1 VIHHRRFKLY
11 QAGQED
17 PLFQYLQQLWE
28 TNSLSPHGICLLWR
42 PELIW
47 THVTADAL
55 IGIAY
60 YSIPIALAAFV
71 SRRHDI
77 QFGWIFW
84 AFALFILACGTT
96 HFFSIYTLWVPDYGA
111 EALIKIIT
119 AALSI
124 VTAVA
129 VWLLLPKA
137 LAIPSNDELRK
148 LNEELV
154 QQIAERNAALAALQA
169 EKAERLKTEEMLRQS
184 QKMEAVGQLTGG
196 IAHDFNNLLTVI
208 IGHLERLEKE
218 FRDNSRVY
226 RSIKGAIDGATRGAA
241 LTQKLLAFGRRQ
253 PLTPMRLN
261 ANLLI
266 ESMGDLMR
274 RAVGERVTV
283 ELSLDP
289 GLWPVEVDSNQL
301 ENALLNLAVNARDAM
316 PDGGTLAIETC
327 NSSDPVVEN
336 GEKLPGQFTIIT
348 VSDTGIG
355 MSPEVIAR
363 AFEPFFT
370 TKSVGEGTGLGLSQ
384 VYGFVKQSSGHVSIE
399 SAAGTKI
406 RIYLPRA
413 YLQPHRSTSNT
424 AVPFGATALGQPG

>member
-1 VIHHRRFKLY
+1 
-11 QAGQED
+11 
-17 PLFQYLQQLWE
+17 LFEYLQQLWE

-47 THVTADAL
+47 THVGADAL

-60 YSIPIALAAFV
+60 YSIPIALAFFV

-84 AFALFILACGTT
+84 AFAMFILACGTT
-96 HFFSIYTLWVPDYGA
+96 HFFSIYTLWVPDYGT
-111 EALIKIIT
+111 EALIKVVT

-129 VWLLLPKA
+129 TWVLLPKA
-137 LAIPSNDELRK
+137 LKIPSTEDLRR
-148 LNEELV
+148 LNEELI
-154 QQIAERNAALAALQA
+154 QQISERNAALAALQA

-208 IGHLERLEKE
+208 VGHLERLERE
-218 FRDNSRVY
+218 FRDNPAVY
-226 RSIKGAIDGATRGAA
+226 RSIKGAIDGASRGAV

-266 ESMGDLMR
+266 DSMSDLIR
-274 RAVGERVTV
+274 RAVGERVNVQVT
-283 ELSLDP
+283 LDP
-289 GLWPVEVDSNQL
+289 ALWPVEVDSNQL

-316 PDGGTLAIETC
+316 PDGGTLTIQSRNVT
-327 NSSDPVVEN
+327 DPVTDS
-336 GEKLPGQFTIIT
+336 GEKHLGQYTMIA
-348 VSDTGIG
+348 VKDGGVG
-355 MSPEVIAR
+355 MTPEVLGR

-384 VYGFVKQSSGHVSIE
+384 VYGFVKQSSGHVHIE
-399 SAAGTKI
+399 SEAGTPGTTI

-413 YLQPHRSTSNT
+413 HVQPERST
-424 AVPFGATALGQPG
+424 AMGGLGFAGVPLGQAG

>member
-1 VIHHRRFKLY
+1 L
-11 QAGQED
+11 
-17 PLFQYLQQLWE
+17 LQYLQQLWE

-47 THVTADAL
+47 THVVADSL

-60 YSIPIALAAFV
+60 YSIPIALAFFV

-84 AFALFILACGTT
+84 AFAMFILACGTT
-96 HFFSIYTLWVPDYGA
+96 HFFSIYTLWVPDYGT
-111 EALIKIIT
+111 EALIKAIT

-137 LAIPSNDELRK
+137 LAIPSTEELRK
-148 LNEELV
+148 LNEELI
-154 QQIAERNAALAALQA
+154 QQISERNAALAALQA
-169 EKAERLKTEEMLRQS
+169 EKNERLKTEEMLRQS

-196 IAHDFNNLLTVI
+196 IAHDFNNLLTVVV
-208 IGHLERLEKE
+208 GHLERLERE
-218 FRDNSRVY
+218 FRDDPKAY

-253 PLTPMRLN
+253 PLTPMRLS

-266 ESMGDLMR
+266 ESMGDLLR
-274 RAVGERVTV
+274 RALGERVTL

-301 ENALLNLAVNARDAM
+301 ENAMLNLAVNARDAM
-316 PDGGTLAIETC
+316 PDGGLLTIASRNCT
-327 NSSDPVVEN
+327 DPIVTD
-336 GEKLPGQFTIIT
+336 GEKHLGQFTTIT
-348 VSDTGIG
+348 VSDNGAG
-355 MSPEVIAR
+355 MPPEVLGR

-370 TKSVGEGTGLGLSQ
+370 TKNIGEGTGLGLSQ
-384 VYGFVKQSSGHVSIE
+384 VYGFVKQSSGHVSID
-399 SAAGTKI
+399 SKPGTPGTTV

-413 YLQPHRSTSNT
+413 HMQLERSPST
-424 AVPFGATALGQPG
+424 ASMPFNIAPVGQAG

>member
-1 VIHHRRFKLY
+1 MFV
-11 QAGQED
+11 
-17 PLFQYLQQLWE
+17 YLQQLWE

-47 THVTADAL
+47 THVSADAL

-60 YSIPIALAAFV
+60 YSIPIALAFFV

-77 QFGWIFW
+77 QFGWVFW

-96 HFFSIYTLWVPDYGA
+96 HFFAIYTLWVPDYGT

-124 VTAVA
+124 ITAAA
-129 VWLLLPKA
+129 VWVLLPKA
-137 LAIPSNDELRK
+137 LAIPSTEELRK
-148 LNEELV
+148 LNEELI

-169 EKAERLKTEEMLRQS
+169 EKAEHLKTEEMLRQS

-196 IAHDFNNLLTVI
+196 IAHDFNNLLTVVV
-208 IGHLERLEKE
+208 GHLERLERE
-218 FRDNSRVY
+218 FRDNPKIY
-226 RSIKGAIDGATRGAA
+226 RSVKGAIDGATRGAA

-266 ESMGDLMR
+266 DSMSDLLR
-274 RAVGERVTV
+274 RAVGERVSVNINLDTV
-283 ELSLDP
+283 F
-289 GLWPVEVDSNQL
+289 WPVEVDSNQL
-301 ENALLNLAVNARDAM
+301 ENALLNLAVNARDAL
-316 PDGGTLAIETC
+316 PDGGTITIRSANVT
-327 NSSDPVVEN
+327 DPI
-336 GEKLPGQFTIIT
+336 GEKGAKHTGQFAMIT
-348 VSDTGIG
+348 VKDDGTG
-355 MSPEVIAR
+355 MTPDVMAR

-370 TKSVGEGTGLGLSQ
+370 TKNVGEGTGLGLSQ
-384 VYGFVKQSSGHVSIE
+384 VYGFVKQSNGHIEIE
-399 SAAGTKI
+399 SNRGANGTMI

-413 YLQPHRSTSNT
+413 RT
-424 AVPFGATALGQPG
+424 ASGPIRAVAGIGFATPVGQAT

>member
-1 VIHHRRFKLY
+1 ML
-11 QAGQED
+11 
-17 PLFQYLQQLWE
+17 QYLQQLWE

-47 THVTADAL
+47 THVGADAA

-60 YSIPIALAAFV
+60 YSIPIALAYFV
-71 SRRHDI
+71 SHRSDI

-96 HFFSIYTLWVPDYGA
+96 HFFSIYTLWVPDYGT
-111 EALIKIIT
+111 EALIKVIT

-124 VTAVA
+124 ITAVA
-129 VWLLLPKA
+129 VWVLLPKA
-137 LAIPSNDELRK
+137 LSIPSTDALRR
-148 LNEELV
+148 LNEELI

-169 EKAERLKTEEMLRQS
+169 EKTERLKTEEMLRQS

-196 IAHDFNNLLTVI
+196 IAHDFNNLLTIVV
-208 IGHLERLEKE
+208 GHLERLERQ
-218 FRDNSRVY
+218 FRDDPTVY
-226 RSIKGAIDGATRGAA
+226 RSIKGAMDGASKGAA

-266 ESMGDLMR
+266 DSMADLIR

-283 ELSLDP
+283 DVKLDP
-289 GLWPVEVDSNQL
+289 SLWPVEVDHNQL

-316 PDGGTLAIETC
+316 PDGGHLTMQSQNCTNPKIEDGQTLK
-327 NSSDPVVEN
+327 
-336 GEKLPGQFTIIT
+336 GLFTLLT
-348 VSDTGIG
+348 VSDDGAG
-355 MSPEVIAR
+355 MSAETKSH

-384 VYGFVKQSSGHVSIE
+384 VYGFVKQSNGHVEIHSE
-399 SAAGTKI
+399 GRGTTI

-413 YLQPHRSTSNT
+413 QGQSQHSPAAN
-424 AVPFGATALGQPG
+424 PDFALGTPLGQAG